1 MLFGNRGY
9 LNDGIW
15 MSLEMP
21 ISLFIEHHVNGL
33 AFYINGDLQFN
44 TADEALYH
52 EYLVIPAVALAIQR
66 FPQTNLRV
74 LICGGGDGLAA
85 RDVLRFPEVSQID
98 LVDYSPEVLE
108 LGRTVFKPYN
118 TGSLE
123 SDRVNVNVQEAFEL
137 VSTLPD
143 SSYHV
148 VICDFTYPTCSE
160 ETEIYSREWF
170 QQINRVLYASGVIC
184 TNGVSP
190 ENRTTGFWCLYQT
203 LLAAELMTKPLQL
216 AIPSFRRHG
225 YGNWGFFL
233 ASPQAVSR
241 SELEAISLPDNLQAL
256 TREQLFQAFVF
267 KSAIADS
274 RHSVMIHTLDCP
286 QLFYHLLNPTSPPEV
301 SELTKQSDSETTI
314 DFLEIQELGMELIGT
329 RDLLQLESA
338 AQFWIEQIYSD
349 KDSQDNYPDITQL
362 LPVRHRYH
370 SPKMTATWLA
380 YLKQLLAEVDVS
392 RLLTTLLERAQELP
406 PQIAR
411 DLKQLA
417 ERIRSDQPLSK
428 LPPNTAEFL
437 MMLSVTLLVANLVT
451 PDAVFA
457 KGFYSGGSS
466 GYSSNDSSYDQGDFN
481 WKILGFLLTAG
492 GGIWL
497 FNLLFGSKDE

>member
-1 MLFGNRGY
+1 MLFGDRGY
-9 LNDGIW
+9 LNDDIW

-21 ISLFIEHHVNGL
+21 TSLFIEHHVNGL

-52 EYLVIPAVALAIQR
+52 EYLVIPAIALAIQR
-66 FPQTNLRV
+66 FPQQNLRV

-85 RDVLRFPEVSQID
+85 RDVLRFPEVEQID

-118 TGSLE
+118 AGSLA
-123 SDRVNVNVQEAFEL
+123 SDRVTVYIQEAFEFI
-137 VSTLPD
+137 STISD
-143 SSYHV
+143 RFYHV
-148 VICDFTYPTCSE
+148 VVCDFTYPTCSE
-160 ETEIYSREWF
+160 ETSIYSREWF
-170 QQINRVLYASGVIC
+170 QQINRVLHPFGMIC

-203 LLAAELMTKPLQL
+203 LLAAGLMAKPLQL
-216 AIPSFRRHG
+216 AISSFRQHG

-233 ASPQAVSR
+233 ASPQLISR
-241 SELEAISLPDNLQAL
+241 FELETIALPGDLQAL
-256 TREQLFQAFVF
+256 THSQLIQAFIF
-267 KSAIADS
+267 KSALADS

-286 QLFYHLLNPTSPPEV
+286 QLLYYLLNPTSPAENESP
-301 SELTKQSDSETTI
+301 DGDINFI
-314 DFLEIQELGMELIGT
+314 DIQEPGTERIGS

-338 AQFWIEQIYSD
+338 AQFWIEQIYPE
-349 KDSQDNYPDITQL
+349 KDSQTNNPDITQL

-370 SPKMTATWLA
+370 SPKMTAQWLA
-380 YLKQLLAEVDVS
+380 HLKQLLIEIDPAQ
-392 RLLTTLLERAQELP
+392 LLNSLLERAQDLP

-411 DLKQLA
+411 DLKELA
-417 ERIRSDQPLSK
+417 EKIRSGQPLSK
-428 LPPNTAEFL
+428 LPPNAAEFI
-437 MMLSVTLLVANLVT
+437 MMLSVTLLMANLVT

-457 KGFYSGGSS
+457 KGSYHGGSS
-466 GYSSNDSSYDQGDFN
+466 GCSSDGSNYDCYVD
-481 WKILGFLLTAG
+481 WKGLGFLLTAG

-497 FNLLFGSKDE
+497 FNLLFGSNDE